1 MLLAAGGC
9 AIRRPLLSARALH
22 AEVNDPMGD
31 ARAVPG
37 FSNPP
42 DLVRGTVDVSGDA
55 ITFSIHFAPGTFDRQ
70 DAKVTIELDTD
81 RNPKTVVP
89 GDPGLG
95 IDYVVHLWVRSGQTR
110 IEKAVHASPCAATNP
125 CYSAA
130 GTTPLTILADGLQT
144 TLPLSL
150 IGSTD
155 GRMNFRVFTYAPDR
169 MQKGATVLSDVMPD
183 RDRPAARVP

>member
-9 AIRRPLLSARALH
+9 AGLRPHLSARAFH
-22 AEVNDPMGD
+22 AEVNDPIGD

-37 FSNPP
+37 FSKPP

-55 ITFSIHFAPGTFDRQ
+55 ITFSIYFAPGTFDRQ

-95 IDYVVHLWVRSGQTR
+95 IDYVVQLWVRTGQTR
-110 IEKAVHASPCAATNP
+110 IEKAVHASPCAVANP

-150 IGSTD
+150 IGSTN
-155 GRMNFRVFTYAPDR
+155 GRMNFRVFTYVPDR
-169 MQKGATVLSDVMPD
+169 MQRGATVLSDVMPD
-183 RDRPAARVP
+183 LSRPAARVP